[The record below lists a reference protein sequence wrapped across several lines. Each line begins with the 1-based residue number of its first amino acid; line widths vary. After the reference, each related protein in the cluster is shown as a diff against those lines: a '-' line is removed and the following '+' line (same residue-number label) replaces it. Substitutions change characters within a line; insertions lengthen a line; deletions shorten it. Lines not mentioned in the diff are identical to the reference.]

1 MAPIS
6 VDRSV
11 RLSFG
16 HGSAGPPGSVFGL
29 IRTGWRAPP
38 IRFAGRPLRHQR
50 PLAAPAAGGLDG
62 PDGHVEL
69 AVGHLLDPQ
78 RVEQLAPV
86 GAERRQQH
94 VDGAHAAQGRPRL
107 GVELR
112 HQDGAVAPRQPVE
125 AYAPALGQQLAQLDV
140 VALAA
145 ALLLGLAYV
154 AVVDRAAPGDRVERG
169 ALDSR
174 AVGEL
179 GAVVG
184 QEQGEQPRE
193 RIRRRLLQLV
203 EPRLHR
209 LRRLAGHQQ
218 RELEPERPQV
228 QCEQAPA
235 VGPEPYHGV
244 HLAGAGALLLG
255 KPHEGGEGARLAV
268 RRRPRRLRARPGLVA
283 ALPAQVEVAHPGV
296 AARYPPVYGR
306 RRGADLAGPC
316 QRYLLG
322 RQPPGHVAPDQ
333 PHRVLEPGLVPVD
346 ADSGLAQLCVGE
358 RLRPGRRVLA
368 APHPA
373 AAVAQVSAAVA
384 AARPR
389 QQLGAGVVG
398 DAPHPLA
405 LARALGHGAVAGHLV
420 GHRRG
425 RPAQLAGHPPA
436 RPPPLQAVLYRRAF
450 GSVQPAVPLLPS
462 LSLHGSSFLSGG
474 PCALASGKA
483 LSQTQPYMSD

>member
-1 MAPIS
+1 M
-6 VDRSV
+6 
-11 RLSFG
+11 
-16 HGSAGPPGSVFGL
+16 
-29 IRTGWRAPP
+29 
-38 IRFAGRPLRHQR
+38 
-50 PLAAPAAGGLDG
+50 
-62 PDGHVEL
+62 
-69 AVGHLLDPQ
+69 
-78 RVEQLAPV
+78 
-86 GAERRQQH
+86 
-94 VDGAHAAQGRPRL
+94 
-107 GVELR
+107 R
-112 HQDGAVAPRQPVE
+112 HQDRAVPPAQPVE
-125 AYAPALGQQLAQLDV
+125 ADPAALGQYLADLDV

-145 ALLLGLAYV
+145 ALLLGLAGV
-154 AVVDRAAPGDRVERG
+154 AVVDRAAPGGRVERG
-169 ALDSR
+169 ALDGR

-179 GAVVG
+179 GAVVR
-184 QEQGEQPRE
+184 QEQGEQAGEGPRRGPLE
-193 RIRRRLLQLV
+193 HVQRRFRRRGRLV
-203 EPRLHR
+203 
-209 LRRLAGHQQ
+209 GHQQ

-306 RRGADLAGPC
+306 GRGPDLAGPA

-346 ADSGLAQLCVGE
+346 ADPGLAQLRVGE

-368 APHPA
+368 APPPRA
-373 AAVAQVSAAVA
+373 AAVAQVPAPVA

-389 QQLGAGVVG
+389 QQPGAGVVG
-398 DAPHPLA
+398 DAPDPLA
-405 LARALGHGAVAGHLV
+405 LAGPLGHGAVAGHLV

-425 RPAQLAGHPPA
+425 RPAQVAGHLPA
-436 RPPPLQAVLYRRAF
+436 RPALVEAALYGGAL
-450 GSVQPAVPLLPS
+450 GPVQPAVALPLL
-462 LSLHGSSFLSGG
+462 LSLHLSSFLSGG
-474 PCALASGKA
+474 PSALASGKEFSNSSGRVR
-483 LSQTQPYMSD
+483 LSSRTKLKCSDELANQLTSPPDVMDNPICYYMSNFGFVYVIIT